1 MNTFHLLNQRI
12 FNINRSGFIAIGL
25 LLLATSCMN
34 KNTEKADSA
43 TEIALQNKIIISRK
57 QFAEA
62 DMEIGSLRDTL
73 FSRYITSNGYIG
85 VPVSNKATLG
95 SFMGGNVSEI
105 MVQTGQRVNKGQA
118 LIRIQNAEF
127 IELQRDYLES
137 KAELNNVQMVYER
150 LKNLAGDNISSQKE
164 LQQAEMVFAM
174 TGARTKALEE
184 KLRLIQIDP
193 KSLEVNDIKSDYILY
208 APISGFISNI
218 YVSPGAWLNPENQTM
233 EIINTDVLFLYLE
246 VFEKDI
252 TKIRTGMNVKGR
264 LPDSGPNSL
273 DATIETI
280 GKQIDPM
287 KRTVGVIARIN
298 NAEEYPLVYGM
309 FVGARILYEDYQVSF
324 LPEDAV
330 VDVDNQ
336 NYVLLVKEESAD
348 NVICEQHEVRIG
360 ETINGMTEVIQNQ
373 GFAQDARFIVKGGFQ
388 LMQ

>member
-12 FNINRSGFIAIGL
+12 FIINRSGCLAIGL
-25 LLLATSCMN
+25 LLLVTSCMN
-34 KNTEKADSA
+34 ENTEKTDSA
-43 TEIALQNKIIISRK
+43 TEIALQNKITISRK
-57 QFAEA
+57 QFVEA
-62 DMEIGSLRDTL
+62 NMEIGSLRDTM
-73 FSRYITSNGYIG
+73 FSRYITSNGYVG

-105 MVQTGQRVNKGQA
+105 LVQTGQRVNKGQS
-118 LIRIQNAEF
+118 LIRIQNVEF

-164 LQQAEMVFAM
+164 LQQAEMDYTM

-184 KLRLIQIDP
+184 KLRLIQVDP
-193 KSLEVNDIKSDYILY
+193 KTLDVNDIKPEYSLY
-208 APISGFISNI
+208 APISGFVSNI
-218 YVSPGAWLNPENQTM
+218 YVSPGAWLNAENQTM
-233 EIINTDVLFLYLE
+233 ELINTDVLFLYLE

-252 TKIRTGMNVKGR
+252 TKIRTGMNVKGS
-264 LPDSGPNSL
+264 LPDYGSNSL

-280 GKQIDPM
+280 GKQIDPL
-287 KRTVGVIARIN
+287 KRTVGVVARIN

-309 FVGARILYEDYQVSF
+309 FAGARILYEDYQVSF

-336 NYVLLVKEESAD
+336 NFVLLVKEESSD
-348 NVICEQHEVRIG
+348 RLVCEQHEVRIG
-360 ETINGMTEVIQNQ
+360 ETINGMTEIIQNQ
-373 GFAQDARFIVKGGFQ
+373 GFAQNARFIVKGGFQ

>member
-12 FNINRSGFIAIGL
+12 FIINRSGCLAIRL
-25 LLLATSCMN
+25 LLLVTSCMN
-34 KNTEKADSA
+34 ENTEKTDSA
-43 TEIALQNKIIISRK
+43 TEIALQNKITISRK
-57 QFAEA
+57 QFVEA
-62 DMEIGSLRDTL
+62 NMEIGSLRDTM
-73 FSRYITSNGYIG
+73 FSRYITSNGYVG

-105 MVQTGQRVNKGQA
+105 LVQTGQRVNKGQS
-118 LIRIQNAEF
+118 LIRIQNVEF
-127 IELQRDYLES
+127 IELQRDYFES

-164 LQQAEMVFAM
+164 LQQAEMDYTM

-184 KLRLIQIDP
+184 KLRLIQVDP
-193 KSLEVNDIKSDYILY
+193 KTLDVNDIKPEYSLY
-208 APISGFISNI
+208 APISGFVSNI
-218 YVSPGAWLNPENQTM
+218 YVSPGAWLNAENQTM
-233 EIINTDVLFLYLE
+233 ELINTDVLFLYLE

-252 TKIRTGMNVKGR
+252 TKIRTGMNVKGS
-264 LPDSGPNSL
+264 LPDYGSNSL

-280 GKQIDPM
+280 GKQIDPL
-287 KRTVGVIARIN
+287 KRTVGVVARIN

-309 FVGARILYEDYQVSF
+309 FAGARILYEDYQVSF

-336 NYVLLVKEESAD
+336 NFVLLVKEESSD
-348 NVICEQHEVRIG
+348 RLVCEQHEVRIG
-360 ETINGMTEVIQNQ
+360 ETINGMTEIIQNQ
-373 GFAQDARFIVKGGFQ
+373 GFAQNARFIVKGGFQ

>member
-12 FNINRSGFIAIGL
+12 FIINRSGCLAIGL
-25 LLLATSCMN
+25 LLLVTSCMN
-34 KNTEKADSA
+34 ENTEKTDSA
-43 TEIALQNKIIISRK
+43 TEIALQNKITISRK
-57 QFAEA
+57 QFVEA
-62 DMEIGSLRDTL
+62 NMEIGSLRDTM
-73 FSRYITSNGYIG
+73 FSRYITSNGDVG

-105 MVQTGQRVNKGQA
+105 LVQTGQRVNKGQS
-118 LIRIQNAEF
+118 LIRIQNVEF

-164 LQQAEMVFAM
+164 LQQAEMDYTM

-184 KLRLIQIDP
+184 KLRLIQVDP
-193 KSLEVNDIKSDYILY
+193 KTLDVNDIKPEYSLY
-208 APISGFISNI
+208 APISGFVSNI
-218 YVSPGAWLNPENQTM
+218 YVSPGAWLNAENQTM
-233 EIINTDVLFLYLE
+233 ELINTDVLFLYLE

-252 TKIRTGMNVKGR
+252 TKIRTGMNVKGS
-264 LPDSGPNSL
+264 LPDYGSNSL

-280 GKQIDPM
+280 GKQIDPL
-287 KRTVGVIARIN
+287 KRTVGVVARIN

-309 FVGARILYEDYQVSF
+309 FAGARILYEDYQVSF

-336 NYVLLVKEESAD
+336 NFVLLVKEESSD
-348 NVICEQHEVRIG
+348 RLVCEQHEVRIG
-360 ETINGMTEVIQNQ
+360 ETINGMTEIIQNQ
-373 GFAQDARFIVKGGFQ
+373 GFAQNARFIVKGGFQ

>member
-12 FNINRSGFIAIGL
+12 FIINRSGCLAIGL
-25 LLLATSCMN
+25 LLLVTSCMN
-34 KNTEKADSA
+34 ENTEKTDSA
-43 TEIALQNKIIISRK
+43 TEIALQNKITISRK
-57 QFAEA
+57 QFVEA
-62 DMEIGSLRDTL
+62 NMEIGSLRDTM
-73 FSRYITSNGYIG
+73 FSRYITSNGYVG

-105 MVQTGQRVNKGQA
+105 LVQTGQRVNKGQS
-118 LIRIQNAEF
+118 LIRIQNVEF

-164 LQQAEMVFAM
+164 LQQAEMDYTM

-184 KLRLIQIDP
+184 KLRLIQVDP
-193 KSLEVNDIKSDYILY
+193 KTLDVNDIKPEYSLY
-208 APISGFISNI
+208 APISGFVSNI
-218 YVSPGAWLNPENQTM
+218 YVSPGAWLNAENQTM
-233 EIINTDVLFLYLE
+233 ELINTDVLFLYLE

-252 TKIRTGMNVKGR
+252 TKIRTGMNVKGS
-264 LPDSGPNSL
+264 LPDYGSNSL

-280 GKQIDPM
+280 GKQIDPL

-309 FVGARILYEDYQVSF
+309 FAGARILYEDYQVSF

-336 NYVLLVKEESAD
+336 NFVLLVKEESSD
-348 NVICEQHEVRIG
+348 RLVCEQHEVRIG
-360 ETINGMTEVIQNQ
+360 ETINGMTEIIQNQ
-373 GFAQDARFIVKGGFQ
+373 GFAQNARFIVKGGFQ

>member
-12 FNINRSGFIAIGL
+12 FIINRSGCLAIGL
-25 LLLATSCMN
+25 LLLVTSCMN
-34 KNTEKADSA
+34 ENTEKTDSA
-43 TEIALQNKIIISRK
+43 TEIALQNKITISRK
-57 QFAEA
+57 QFVEA
-62 DMEIGSLRDTL
+62 NMEIGSLRDTM
-73 FSRYITSNGYIG
+73 FSRYITSNGYVG

-105 MVQTGQRVNKGQA
+105 LVQTGQRVNKGQS
-118 LIRIQNAEF
+118 LIRIQNVEF

-137 KAELNNVQMVYER
+137 KDELNNVQMVYER

-164 LQQAEMVFAM
+164 LQQAEMDYTM

-184 KLRLIQIDP
+184 KLRLIQVDP
-193 KSLEVNDIKSDYILY
+193 KTLDVNDIKPEYSLY
-208 APISGFISNI
+208 APISGFVSNI
-218 YVSPGAWLNPENQTM
+218 YVSPGAWLNAENQTM
-233 EIINTDVLFLYLE
+233 ELINTDVLFLYLE

-252 TKIRTGMNVKGR
+252 TKIRTGMNVKGS
-264 LPDSGPNSL
+264 LPDYGSNSL

-280 GKQIDPM
+280 GKQIDPL
-287 KRTVGVIARIN
+287 KRTVGVVARIN

-309 FVGARILYEDYQVSF
+309 FAGARILYEDYQVSF

-336 NYVLLVKEESAD
+336 NFVLLVKEESSD
-348 NVICEQHEVRIG
+348 RLVCEQHEVRIG
-360 ETINGMTEVIQNQ
+360 ETINGMTEIIQNQ
-373 GFAQDARFIVKGGFQ
+373 GFAQNARFIVKGGFQ

>member
-12 FNINRSGFIAIGL
+12 FIINRSGCLAIGL
-25 LLLATSCMN
+25 LLLVTSCMN
-34 KNTEKADSA
+34 ENTEKTDSA
-43 TEIALQNKIIISRK
+43 TEIALQNKITISRK
-57 QFAEA
+57 QFVEA
-62 DMEIGSLRDTL
+62 NMEIGSLRDTM
-73 FSRYITSNGYIG
+73 FSRYITSNGYVG

-105 MVQTGQRVNKGQA
+105 LVQTGQRVNKGQS
-118 LIRIQNAEF
+118 LIRIQNVEF

-164 LQQAEMVFAM
+164 LQQAEMDYAM

-184 KLRLIQIDP
+184 KLRLIQVDP
-193 KSLEVNDIKSDYILY
+193 KTLDVNDIKPEYSLY
-208 APISGFISNI
+208 APISGFVSNI
-218 YVSPGAWLNPENQTM
+218 YVSPGAWLNAENQTM
-233 EIINTDVLFLYLE
+233 ELINTDVLFLYLE

-252 TKIRTGMNVKGR
+252 TKIRTGMNVKGS
-264 LPDSGPNSL
+264 LPDYGSNSL

-280 GKQIDPM
+280 GKQIDPL
-287 KRTVGVIARIN
+287 KRTVGVVARIN

-309 FVGARILYEDYQVSF
+309 FAGARILYEDYQVSF

-336 NYVLLVKEESAD
+336 NFVLLVKEESAD
-348 NVICEQHEVRIG
+348 RLVCEQHEVRIG
-360 ETINGMTEVIQNQ
+360 ETINGMTEIIQNQ
-373 GFAQDARFIVKGGFQ
+373 GFAQNARFIVKGGFQ

>member
-1 MNTFHLLNQRI
+1 MNTFHLLNQRMFI
-12 FNINRSGFIAIGL
+12 INRSGCLAIGL
-25 LLLATSCMN
+25 LLLVTSCMN
-34 KNTEKADSA
+34 ENTEKTDSA
-43 TEIALQNKIIISRK
+43 TEIALQNKITISRK
-57 QFAEA
+57 QFVEA
-62 DMEIGSLRDTL
+62 NMEIGSLRDTM
-73 FSRYITSNGYIG
+73 FSRYITSNGYVG

-105 MVQTGQRVNKGQA
+105 LVQTGQRVNKGQS
-118 LIRIQNAEF
+118 LIRIQNVEF

-164 LQQAEMVFAM
+164 LQQAEMDYTM

-184 KLRLIQIDP
+184 KLRLIQVDP
-193 KSLEVNDIKSDYILY
+193 KTLDVNDIKPEYSLY
-208 APISGFISNI
+208 APISGFVSNI
-218 YVSPGAWLNPENQTM
+218 YVSPGAWLNAENQTM
-233 EIINTDVLFLYLE
+233 ELINTDVLFLYLE

-252 TKIRTGMNVKGR
+252 TKIRTGMNVKGS
-264 LPDSGPNSL
+264 LPDYGSNSL

-280 GKQIDPM
+280 GKQIDPL
-287 KRTVGVIARIN
+287 KRTVGVVARIN

-309 FVGARILYEDYQVSF
+309 FAGARILYEDYQVSF

-336 NYVLLVKEESAD
+336 NFVLLVKEESSD
-348 NVICEQHEVRIG
+348 RLVCEQHEVRIG
-360 ETINGMTEVIQNQ
+360 ETINGMTEIIQNQ
-373 GFAQDARFIVKGGFQ
+373 GFAQNARFIVKGGFQ

>member
-12 FNINRSGFIAIGL
+12 FIINRSGCLAIGL
-25 LLLATSCMN
+25 LLLVTSCMN
-34 KNTEKADSA
+34 ENTEKTDSA
-43 TEIALQNKIIISRK
+43 TEIALQNKITISRK
-57 QFAEA
+57 QFVEA
-62 DMEIGSLRDTL
+62 NMEIGSLRDTM
-73 FSRYITSNGYIG
+73 FSRYITSNGYVG

-105 MVQTGQRVNKGQA
+105 LVQTGQRVNKGQS
-118 LIRIQNAEF
+118 LIRIQNVEF

-164 LQQAEMVFAM
+164 LQQAEMDYTM

-184 KLRLIQIDP
+184 KLRLIQVDP
-193 KSLEVNDIKSDYILY
+193 KTLDVNDIKPEYSLY
-208 APISGFISNI
+208 APISGFVSNI
-218 YVSPGAWLNPENQTM
+218 YVSPWAWLNAENQTM
-233 EIINTDVLFLYLE
+233 ELINTDVLFLYLE

-252 TKIRTGMNVKGR
+252 TKIRTGMNVKGS
-264 LPDSGPNSL
+264 LPDYGSNSL

-280 GKQIDPM
+280 GKQIDPL
-287 KRTVGVIARIN
+287 KRTVGVVARIN

-309 FVGARILYEDYQVSF
+309 FAGARILYEDYQVSF

-336 NYVLLVKEESAD
+336 NFVLLVKEESSD
-348 NVICEQHEVRIG
+348 RLVCEQHEVRIG
-360 ETINGMTEVIQNQ
+360 ETINGMTEIIQNQ
-373 GFAQDARFIVKGGFQ
+373 GFAQNARFIVKGGFQ